1 LVPISEVAYSTSPPS
16 AALSHRS
23 EISPSPS
30 NWTAAQEQQAQEE
43 YEVELAEHYLYNLIR
58 RFASAARAL
67 AMYDCQTCLAEL
79 GQLPHVHQNS
89 AWVLSMV
96 GRVHYEKQDYASVR
110 PPFID
115 MF

>member
-1 LVPISEVAYSTSPPS
+1 
-16 AALSHRS
+16 
-23 EISPSPS
+23 
-30 NWTAAQEQQAQEE
+30 
-43 YEVELAEHYLYNLIR
+43 
-58 RFASAARAL
+58 
-67 AMYDCQTCLAEL
+67 MYDCQTCLAEL

-115 MF
+115 MFELALIHLLLG